1 MKWKIIADSASNY
14 RQLEQLAPQ
23 TSFESVPMYVQVGDK
38 TFTDKENLDIDFMM
52 EVMYASEQASKSA
65 CPSPDQYL
73 QAFGDAEAIFVV
85 TITGALSGSNNA
97 ARLAREI
104 YLESHPDT
112 KIHIIDSLSAG
123 GEMDLLVYQLN
134 EYIKQGLT
142 YPEIVVAIENYQKQ
156 SKLIFILEKVDNLV
170 KNGRLNKII
179 GKVVGLLNI
188 RMVGQASNKGELELL
203 QKARGNKKAVS
214 TTWSE
219 MTKAGYE
226 GGRIH
231 MSHRN
236 NLDFCQDLSKLI
248 RSEYPQADIHIL
260 PTSGI
265 CSFYAEEG
273 GILIGYETK

>member
-1 MKWKIIADSASNY
+1 MKWKIIADSACNY
-14 RQLEQLAPQ
+14 RQLEHLAPN
-23 TSFESVPMYVQVGDK
+23 TTFESIPMYVQVGDK
-38 TFTDKENLDIDFMM
+38 TFADKVNLDIDFMM

-73 QAFGDAEAIFVV
+73 QAFGDADAIFVV

-104 YLESHPDT
+104 YLETHPDA
-112 KIHIIDSLSAG
+112 KVHIIDSLSAG

-142 YPEIVVAIENYQKQ
+142 YPEILVAIEEYQKQ
-156 SKLIFILEKVDNLV
+156 SKLIFVLEKVDNLV
-170 KNGRLNKII
+170 KNGRLNKIV

-188 RMVGQASNKGELELL
+188 RMVGQASSKGELELL

-214 TTWSE
+214 TTWAE
-219 MTKAGYE
+219 MKKAGYK

-231 MSHRN
+231 IFHRSN
-236 NLDFCQDLSKLI
+236 PNFVQDLSKLI
-248 RSEYPQADIHIL
+248 HAEYPQAEIHSL

-273 GILIGYETK
+273 GVLLGYETL